1 MGPYMG
7 YVWISV
13 AVILAIYEMSTV
25 QLVAVWFV
33 IGAVCAAL
41 STLFV
46 DSIVLQAVIFVA
58 VSLLVLLAT
67 RPIVNKF
74 RQKQIKVSTNA
85 DRLIGTIG
93 VMTGDL
99 SKPEDTGL
107 AKVSGSV
114 WSVKTDNPPLKKDD
128 RVRVIAIE
136 GVKLIVDKAEQ

>member
-33 IGAVCAAL
+33 VGAVCAAL

-46 DSIVLQAVIFVA
+46 DSIVLQLVIFVA
-58 VSLLVLLAT
+58 VSLVMLLAT

-74 RQKQIKVSTNA
+74 RQRQIKVSTNA

-93 VMTGDL
+93 VMAGDL
-99 SKPEDTGL
+99 SKPEDVGQ

-136 GVKLIVDKAEQ
+136 GVKLIVEKAE